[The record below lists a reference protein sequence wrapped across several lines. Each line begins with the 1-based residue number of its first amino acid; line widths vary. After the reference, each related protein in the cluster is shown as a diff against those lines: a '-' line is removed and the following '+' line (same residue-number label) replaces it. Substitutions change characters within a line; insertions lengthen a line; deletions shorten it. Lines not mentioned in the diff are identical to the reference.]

1 MLKSERCSVLTQIPG
16 GPRQATFI
24 SLRLFAICKTGL
36 ASFFL
41 ATLVSTANTD
51 GLLCARALRKIGGT
65 TQKALLTAGRTRAR
79 KDTGTAGARR
89 DTRPARQRRR
99 PARPRRGGFGA
110 GPPRPPQPRGCH
122 GGAAAAAAAASV
134 AAGHLIPAAA
144 ASETKRG
151 AARRVRPVS
160 AARGSDAPP
169 RPPFAARA
177 PPPQIPLTPNTL
189 APNTLPWFSPRAP
202 SILAHGPSTPPPPR
216 PNELPCPQPGQQPQ
230 RPDPQPRT
238 PRAREH
244 RKGGYGAAL
253 SPRTPQR
260 PPRPQPVRSGRPP

>member
-110 GPPRPPQPRGCH
+110 GPPRPPPPAPARERGSAGLRRGC
-122 GGAAAAAAAASV
+122 GGR
-134 AAGHLIPAAA
+134 
-144 ASETKRG
+144 RG
-151 AARRVRPVS
+151 ATQPAGGRRARRRP
-160 AARGSDAPP
+160 AGAMEEPP
-169 RPPFAARA
+169 L
-177 PPPQIPLTPNTL
+177 PL
-189 APNTLPWFSPRAP
+189 
-202 SILAHGPSTPPPPR
+202 PPPP
-216 PNELPCPQPGQQPQ
+216 
-230 RPDPQPRT
+230 
-238 PRAREH
+238 
-244 RKGGYGAAL
+244 
-253 SPRTPQR
+253 SPPAT
-260 PPRPQPVRSGRPP
+260 